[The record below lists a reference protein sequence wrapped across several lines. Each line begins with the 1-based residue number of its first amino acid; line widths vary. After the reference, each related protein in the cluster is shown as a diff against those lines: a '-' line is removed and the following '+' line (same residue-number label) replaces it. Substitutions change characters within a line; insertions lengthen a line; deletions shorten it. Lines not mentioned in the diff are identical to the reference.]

1 MIGRGWCS
9 WRRGLLAMAAGWV
22 AWSAACGVARADQQ
36 LHGLNSNGHPLNVL
50 LKAADDAVVSYVE
63 IDPRRHRLDVA
74 LSAAPGD
81 GSTLREFLNAASA
94 AVAFT
99 GGYLRTFAPPTPT
112 GYLLVDGA
120 ELNPIV
126 RDDPVVNAVLCF
138 GRGPSVVTAVRLV
151 PARKFRRRETDEDC
165 VQAGP
170 LLIDGGEG
178 VYDLRR
184 KDRLNRLAGE
194 FERAFLGL
202 DQRGSIIL
210 GVSSRTS
217 LQRMRDLLLASREAG
232 GLAMRSAV
240 ILTGA
245 STAGME
251 VGGGLG
257 YSFGTTSTP
266 LPNAILV
273 DAVRPAQ

>member
-1 MIGRGWCS
+1 
-9 WRRGLLAMAAGWV
+9 MAAGWV
-22 AWSAACGVARADQQ
+22 AWSAACGGARADQP
-36 LHGLNSNGHPLNVL
+36 LHRLDSNGHPLDIL

-81 GSTLREFLNAASA
+81 GSTLREFLTTAGA

-99 GGYLRTFAPPTPT
+99 GGYLRSFAPPAPT

-138 GRGPSVVTAVRLV
+138 GRDPSVLTAVRLV

-170 LLIDGGEG
+170 LLIDRGEA

-194 FERAFLGL
+194 FERAFLGI
-202 DQRGSIIL
+202 DRRNSIIL

-217 LQRMRDLLLASREAG
+217 LQRIRDLLLASREAG

-245 STAGME
+245 TTAGME

-273 DAVRPAQ
+273 DAPPRPAQ